1 MAQRNLDKKEYNQR
15 PRSEDLRKPPPE
27 ERETHKDEIIGLLA
41 SIFRKQRKAEN
52 DDGSTQTN

>member
-1 MAQRNLDKKEYNQR
+1 MANRNSDKKEYNQR

-41 SIFRKQRKAEN
+41 SIFRKQRSAEN
-52 DDGSTQTN
+52 ANDNEQGN

>member
-1 MAQRNLDKKEYNQR
+1 MADRKSDKKEYNQR

-41 SIFRKQRKAEN
+41 SIFRKQRKPEN
-52 DDGSTQTN
+52 EDESKQID

>member
-1 MAQRNLDKKEYNQR
+1 MADRNSDKKEYNQR

-41 SIFRKQRKAEN
+41 SIFRKQRRAEN
-52 DDGSTQTN
+52 DEGSEQTS